1 MSSVVELRPTQG
13 RLPPLDLDAEGA
25 VIATILLKASEFDVV
40 IGIVQFHMFYSDAN
54 KFIFETFE
62 ELVRDNIPIDVISVA
77 SRLKQN
83 GKLERA
89 GGSPYL
95 ADLTDKSPAVGNV
108 ITHAEIVKDKWQA
121 RQLILRAQRY
131 VAEAYAGES
140 PSVEIVQRAAT
151 DIDELLS
158 VGTGT
163 ELVHIGTTL
172 GEAIE
177 LRARLRADGQTGTGT
192 GSPTGYRKL
201 DQMSG
206 GLQDTDLVIVAGRP
220 GMGKTTFAMNLA
232 ANLTRPVGNDNE
244 PAEGVAMFS
253 LEMPRDQIAI
263 RFACAEATD
272 GVNVASA
279 RMNSLTDD
287 AWERLGNAA
296 RSLSR
301 HPIWIDDT
309 PVVTLL
315 DVRARVKRLMRD
327 IASGRSVVPCSRLK
341 LVIIDYLQLMKGLR
355 EKGDSREAEVA
366 SLSRGL
372 KALAKNLKVT
382 VIAVSQL
389 NRNPEKGR
397 QKDRRPELSDL
408 RESGAIEQ
416 DADRVWFLY
425 REKYY
430 DRESDTD
437 DAELIVAKD
446 RNGPTGIVPLRFQ
459 DDSVRFFERAE
470 DRYDDLT
477 NDFVEEP

>member
-1 MSSVVELRPTQG
+1 MSSVIELRPTQG
-13 RLPPLDLDAEGA
+13 RPPPLDLDAEGA

-62 ELVRDNIPIDVISVA
+62 ELVRDNVPIDPISVA
-77 SRLKQN
+77 SRLRQN

-89 GGSPYL
+89 GNTAYL
-95 ADLTDKSPAVGNV
+95 ADLTDKTPAVGNV
-108 ITHAEIVKDKWQA
+108 VTHAEIVKDKWQA

-131 VAEAYAGES
+131 IAEAYTGES
-140 PSVEIVQRAAT
+140 PSVEIVQRAST

-158 VGTGT
+158 LGVGS
-163 ELVHIGTTL
+163 ELVHIGLPL
-172 GEAIE
+172 GEAID
-177 LRARLRADGQTGTGT
+177 LRARLRAEGQTGTGT
-192 GSPTGYRKL
+192 GSPTGYGKL
-201 DQMSG
+201 DRMSG
-206 GLQDTDLVIVAGRP
+206 GMHDTDLVIVAGRP
-220 GMGKTTFAMNLA
+220 GMGKTTFAMNIA
-232 ANLTRPVGNDNE
+232 ANLTRPAGNDNE
-244 PAEGVAMFS
+244 PPEGVAMFS
-253 LEMPRDQIAI
+253 LEMPRDQVAI
-263 RFACAEATD
+263 RFACAEE
-272 GVNVASA
+272 GINVASA
-279 RMNSLTDD
+279 RMNSLTDAD
-287 AWERLGNAA
+287 WMRLGTAA
-296 RSLSR
+296 QALTR

-327 IASGRSVVPCSRLK
+327 IASGRSPVACSRVK
-341 LVIIDYLQLMKGLR
+341 LVIIDYLQLMKGIR
-355 EKGDSREAEVA
+355 EKQDSREAEVA

-397 QKDRRPELSDL
+397 AKDRRPELSDL

-430 DRESDTD
+430 DRESETD
-437 DAELIVAKD
+437 DAEVIVAKD
-446 RNGPTGIVPLRFQ
+446 RNGPTGVVPLRFQ
-459 DDSVRFFERAE
+459 EDSVRFFERAE

-477 NDFVEEP
+477 SDFAEEP